1 VIVNW
6 IEMAIGIWILASPW
20 ILGFQDVALGKWS
33 NVILGLVVIVL
44 NTWIV
49 FGEKAEKNI
58 KPTS

>member
-1 VIVNW
+1 
-6 IEMAIGIWILASPW
+6 MAIGIWILASPW